1 MELSFNSP
9 LTKENLCKFW
19 LKKWFLRELLN
30 VLNIFELLYTREYLL
45 PFYFRPFFSNCQGI
59 INCLNFRF

>member
-9 LTKENLCKFW
+9 LTKENLCQFW

-45 PFYFRPFFSNCQGI
+45 PFYLPFFLQLSGKYK
-59 INCLNFRF
+59 LFKFSF